1 MYLPVTRLRRLLAPI
16 AFVWLTSQAGLLAAL
31 PVALWTGT
39 AEELLECR
47 CTHGDH
53 AMCPMHHKPAPGS
66 RICVTQSADQ
76 SDAALLASIINVA
89 GMLPSHTVPLVPPQA
104 RAVDDLVPIPSSHR
118 PVPPD
123 PPPPRA

>member
-1 MYLPVTRLRRLLAPI
+1 VYVSVTRLRRLLAPI

-31 PVALWTGT
+31 PIALWTGT

-53 AMCPMHHKPAPGS
+53 AMCPMHHKRAPGS
-66 RICVTQSADQ
+66 RICVTQTADQ
-76 SDAALLASIINVA
+76 SDAALLASIVNVA
-89 GMLPSHTVPLVPPQA
+89 GVLPSQVQPIVPP
-104 RAVDDLVPIPSSHR
+104 RVRPPGELISIVSSRR